1 MKRFVVLLGFLTA
14 GASFAQGIIPRA
26 LALSNADESIILAT
40 AENAFRVPFVEVDR
54 EIPNAEFVMRMGI
67 LEEERARFVLITP
80 TTIHA
85 VERSGDEVTY
95 STPEWD
101 DRMFTSASSRFN
113 RISLTGEGEGA
124 TMKPAPYV
132 PGPNYR
138 AGPNRWGSS
147 YTPSSS
153 RSSTYSCTSS
163 STSNSSTMT
172 CRTNGRITSTS
183 TCRLTGYGSTRT
195 MTCTSNRY

>member
-1 MKRFVVLLGFLTA
+1 MRRFVVLLGLLMA

-26 LALSNADESIILAT
+26 LALANADESIILAT

-54 EIPNAEFVMRMGI
+54 EIPNAEFVMRLGI
-67 LEEERARFVLITP
+67 LDEERTRFVLITP
-80 TTIHA
+80 TTIHV

-101 DRMFTSASSRFN
+101 DRVFTSQASRFY
-113 RISLTGEGEGA
+113 RMTVTGEGEGA
-124 TMKPAPYV
+124 TLKPKPYV

-138 AGPNRWGSS
+138 AGPSSFRSS
-147 YTPSSS
+147 YSSS
-153 RSSTYSCTSS
+153 RSSTYSCTMSSS
-163 STSNSSTMT
+163 STSSTMT
-172 CRTNGRITSTS
+172 CRTNGRITSTN
-183 TCRLTGYGSTRT
+183 TCRLTGYGNTRT